1 MPTSPGPQKS
11 LAEQLALADSNSKED
26 DKFRARTSADDG
38 ALDGSVGATEAD
50 KLAKREEL
58 GRWLAAY
65 GRERTMPS
73 RETKPEEQVYQ
84 VGLEETKRWHG
95 NYRAMPT
102 PAFCTVC
109 NIRIPYATQAE
120 AHFEGGTHRL
130 RCAVAGDRLV
140 AKGLDDKRSPS
151 QSGTKASFR
160 APAPGSSGGKSGR
173 PTQPRATLELPC
185 AGAGCRGRV
194 VFPEGDPHAAAR
206 CSVCNFKQNLPVKH
220 VNPRT

>member
-1 MPTSPGPQKS
+1 MPATAQGSKISGFLTKHRARLEVEEPESIKLLLATLPTSPGPKKS

-26 DKFRARTSADDG
+26 DTG
-38 ALDGSVGATEAD
+38 HQLMTALDGPVGAGVTEAN

-109 NIRIPYATQAE
+109 NIRIPHATQAE
-120 AHFEGGTHRL
+120 AHFEGGI
-130 RCAVAGDRLV
+130 
-140 AKGLDDKRSPS
+140 
-151 QSGTKASFR
+151 
-160 APAPGSSGGKSGR
+160 
-173 PTQPRATLELPC
+173 
-185 AGAGCRGRV
+185 
-194 VFPEGDPHAAAR
+194 
-206 CSVCNFKQNLPVKH
+206 
-220 VNPRT
+220 